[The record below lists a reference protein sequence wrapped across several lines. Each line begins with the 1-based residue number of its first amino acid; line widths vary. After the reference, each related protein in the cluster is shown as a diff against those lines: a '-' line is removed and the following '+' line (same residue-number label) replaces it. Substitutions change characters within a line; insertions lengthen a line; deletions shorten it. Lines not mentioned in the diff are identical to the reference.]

1 MGQLEIQYHR
11 EYVVD
16 ARWRCD
22 QADNIVSG
30 LVIFYCTLLS
40 LRGHDDGKV
49 VTKIQDY
56 ELAGE
61 KELYGG

>member
-1 MGQLEIQYHR
+1 MLST
-11 EYVVD
+11 
-16 ARWRCD
+16 
-22 QADNIVSG
+22 ADGTVTRRVTFFSG

-61 KELYGG
+61 TELYGG